1 MALAFSGVPTYGA
14 EKIKIYSWGE
24 GANVFIGSFCSIAAN
39 VQCILGGNHRT
50 DWATTYPFGHVHND
64 VFKLGA
70 VLGGRGHP
78 VSKGHIIIGN
88 DVWIGINST
97 LMSGINIGDGAVI
110 GAGAVVA
117 SDIPPY
123 AIACGNPAKVIKYR
137 FEETIVSRLT
147 SLGWWDF
154 PDNIIEEIVPF
165 LQQFPTHANLNLI
178 QSIIDSR
185 LSEHDEAVL

>member
-1 MALAFSGVPTYGA
+1 M
-14 EKIKIYSWGE
+14 
-24 GANVFIGSFCSIAAN
+24 
-39 VQCILGGNHRT
+39 
-50 DWATTYPFGHVHND
+50 
-64 VFKLGA
+64 
-70 VLGGRGHP
+70 GGRGHP

-147 SLGWWDF
+147 SLRWWDF